1 MFRRRAIAS
10 AVAAGAVA
18 TLVAILVVL
27 GAGALLLVPS
37 LVWLLILVQRAP
49 SRASTALFQRLFA
62 NAYLVVAMPPST
74 GMTAPVTYAPAR
86 LAR

>member
-1 MFRRRAIAS
+1 VYLTADAVRRDHPDLAVVFRRRAIAS

-37 LVWLLILVQRAP
+37 LVWLLILVQRG
-49 SRASTALFQRLFA
+49 T
-62 NAYLVVAMPPST
+62 
-74 GMTAPVTYAPAR
+74 
-86 LAR
+86 LAGEH